1 VINLEI
7 PQRLQRV
14 ASQTHQV
21 AAEFLRPHSRTY
33 DRAVDQYPKQLD
45 LLASVVDG
53 HDDSGQSSGAGA
65 SGVRRRTGGDTAVRN
80 GANLSSVLSIM
91 EMCWGD
97 VGLLLSMPR
106 QGLGNA
112 AIASVADDEQ
122 RERFRGLWAGM
133 AITEPGAGSDSAA
146 ITTTARRDGDFYV
159 LDGEKIYVTA
169 GGRCDAVVVWAT
181 LDRSKGRAAIKSF
194 VVEKG
199 TPGMVV
205 ERLDHKLGIRASDT
219 ATITFTGCRVPAENL
234 LGRPETDAKAAFGAV
249 MQTFD
254 NTRPLVAA
262 MAVGCA
268 RAALEATRDLLS
280 EAGVEV
286 DYDRPS
292 AVQPAAAASFLAME
306 ADWEAAYLL
315 TLQAAWMAD
324 NGKPNS
330 LQASIAKA
338 KAGRTGNAITLRCVE
353 LAGSVGYSEH
363 QLLEKWSRDSKILDI
378 FEGTQQIQQLIVAR
392 RLLGLS
398 SSQLK

>member
-1 VINLEI
+1 MINLEI
-7 PQRLQRV
+7 PRRLQRV

-21 AAEFLRPHSRTY
+21 AAEFLRPQSRAY
-33 DRAVDQYPKQLD
+33 DRAVDEYPKELD

-65 SGVRRRTGGDTAVRN
+65 SGVRRSSGTDAAVRN
-80 GANLSSVLSIM
+80 GANLSSALSIM

-146 ITTTARRDGDFYV
+146 ITTTARRDGDSYV

-219 ATITFTGCRVPAENL
+219 ATITFTDCRVPAENL
-234 LGRPETDAKAAFGAV
+234 LGRPEVDGKAGFGAV

-268 RAALEATRDLLS
+268 RAALEVTRELLT
-280 EAGVEV
+280 EAGIEV

-292 AVQPAAAASFLAME
+292 ALQPAAAASFLAME

-330 LQASIAKA
+330 LQASMAKA
-338 KAGRTGNAITLRCVE
+338 KAGRTGNAVTLRCVE

-363 QLLEKWSRDSKILDI
+363 DLLEKWSRDSKILDI

-398 SSQLK
+398 SAQLK